1 MTKLIALIAALSIGG
16 VAHAAGGANLYSMQ
30 PDVSNKA
37 GLQEGAR
44 TFFNYCAGCHSLQY
58 LRYQRLAEDLMISED
73 QVMQNFNST
82 GAKFGDP
89 IKTAMPANTDDIP
102 TGATVWFGKA
112 PPDLSLTARSR
123 SASWI
128 YSYLLTFYPD
138 SARPLGWNNATF
150 PGASM
155 PHVLWEMQGIQQAK
169 FEPKPEGS
177 LVCTH
182 GTEIDGKCLVGFETA
197 VGGSMTTEQY
207 QSSMRSLV
215 SFLEYVGEPAA
226 LKRDQYGVWVLL
238 YLILL
243 GALAYALKHE
253 FWKDVH

>member
-1 MTKLIALIAALSIGG
+1 MTKFLAAVAALSLLGG
-16 VAHAAGGANLYSMQ
+16 VAHAAGGANMYSMQ

-37 GLQEGAR
+37 GLQDGAR
-44 TFFNYCAGCHSLQY
+44 TYFNYCAGCHSLQY
-58 LRYQRLAEDLMISED
+58 LRYQRMAEDLMLPEA
-73 QVMQNFNST
+73 QVMQNFNFT

-89 IKTAMPANTDDIP
+89 IKVAMQASSDDVP

-112 PPDLSLTARSR
+112 PPDLSLVSRSR
-123 SASWI
+123 GANWI

-138 SARPLGWNNATF
+138 PARPMGWNNATF

-155 PHVLWEMQGIQQAK
+155 PHVLWELQGVQQAK
-169 FEPKPEGS
+169 FEPKKDSGE
-177 LVCTH
+177 VCAKV
-182 GTEIDGKCLVGFETA
+182 EIDGQCFVGFDAA
-197 VGGSMTTEQY
+197 VGGSMTPEAFQD
-207 QSSMRSLV
+207 SMRSLV
-215 SFLEYVGEPAA
+215 SFLEYAGEPAI

-243 GALAYALKHE
+243 GGLAYCLKHE